1 MWLISLAEINEEYR
15 GLRQFYERLE
25 HLNSVCVSSHA
36 SVILMCEKSY
46 LCTHYCTDAQL
57 QKRNDKQML
66 GQKMR

>member
-25 HLNSVCVSSHA
+25 HFNSMCVSSHA

-46 LCTHYCTDAQL
+46 LCI
-57 QKRNDKQML
+57 RNIAPMHNYKKEMIKNV
-66 GQKMR
+66 GPKN